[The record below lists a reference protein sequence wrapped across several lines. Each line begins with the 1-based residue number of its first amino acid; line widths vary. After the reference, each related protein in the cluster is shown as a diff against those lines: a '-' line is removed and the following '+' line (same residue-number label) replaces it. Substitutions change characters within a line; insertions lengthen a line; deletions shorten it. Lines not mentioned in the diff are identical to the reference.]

1 VDDMVVKSKNE
12 GSLLTD
18 VEETFNTLRHINMK
32 LNPKKCVL
40 GIQTSQFLEHM
51 ITKEGIEANPDKVKA
66 IIDMVSHW
74 TIQEVQ
80 SLNEKL
86 AALGRSLAKSAEKA
100 LRFF

>member
-1 VDDMVVKSKNE
+1 MVVKSKNE